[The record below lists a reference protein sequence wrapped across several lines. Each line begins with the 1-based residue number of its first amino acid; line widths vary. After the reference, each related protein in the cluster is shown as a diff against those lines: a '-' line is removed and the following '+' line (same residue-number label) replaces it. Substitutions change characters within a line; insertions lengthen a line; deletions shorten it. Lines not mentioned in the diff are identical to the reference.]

1 MLSLAASPR
10 GGDGGRLALGTS
22 QGLLLLWRADT
33 AEPLASLAVSPAA
46 TLTATPHAATERGG
60 GGRSAAAE
68 ESQWVEQLA
77 WSPDGSS
84 IAAAAGHHCAV
95 ARRGGAA
102 LECSTAEEAAE
113 KGAAQEEEAAGGP
126 WCLEARHEV
135 SGTVYALA
143 VAPGTLD
150 SASRVAV
157 GAYGGVS
164 WVGTSPASAAGS
176 GKGGGE
182 GGGEGGEGGEG
193 CGRLQLGAAAVM
205 SIALSPDG
213 AMLAAGCLDRRV
225 RLFELKAAEAS
236 RDWLGFG
243 AAVSSV
249 AWSCD
254 GQWVAAAGGRTLLA
268 VPRQWQPGQ
277 APIVC
282 ELGPGDSRGAGARC
296 EGIAWCP
303 APSSSP
309 SPSSPSSPM
318 WLAALDATGR
328 AYLFS
333 PPTTADF
340 AMPRRAAP
348 LATFAP
354 PHEAP
359 REAPRENPPQPR
371 LAFATADD
379 ETPVLLLSRG
389 GCVECMRLPPS
400 KY

>member
-10 GGDGGRLALGTS
+10 VDDGGRLALGTS

-46 TLTATPHAATERGG
+46 PLATAPHTTSGEGG
-60 GGRSAAAE
+60 VGRSAATE
-68 ESQWVEQLA
+68 ESLWVEQLA

-84 IAAAAGHHCAV
+84 LAAAAGHHCAV

-102 LECSTAEEAAE
+102 LDCSAAEEAEEAALQE
-113 KGAAQEEEAAGGP
+113 GAAEEEEAAGGP
-126 WCLEARHEV
+126 WSVEARHEV

-143 VAPGTLD
+143 LTPETPG
-150 SASRVAV
+150 SPSRVAV

-164 WVGTSPASAAGS
+164 WVGTSRASAAAG
-176 GKGGGE
+176 GEGGGK

-205 SIALSPDG
+205 RIALSPDG
-213 AMLAAGCLDRRV
+213 AMLAAGCLDKRV
-225 RLFELKAAEAS
+225 RLFELKAAGAS

-243 AAVSSV
+243 SAVSSV

-254 GQWVAAAGGRTLLA
+254 GQWVAAAGGRTLLV

-282 ELGPGDSRGAGARC
+282 DLSSGDSRGAGARC

-303 APSSSP
+303 APSHVARS
-309 SPSSPSSPM
+309 
-318 WLAALDATGR
+318 A
-328 AYLFS
+328 
-333 PPTTADF
+333 
-340 AMPRRAAP
+340 
-348 LATFAP
+348 
-354 PHEAP
+354 
-359 REAPRENPPQPR
+359 
-371 LAFATADD
+371 
-379 ETPVLLLSRG
+379 
-389 GCVECMRLPPS
+389 
-400 KY
+400 